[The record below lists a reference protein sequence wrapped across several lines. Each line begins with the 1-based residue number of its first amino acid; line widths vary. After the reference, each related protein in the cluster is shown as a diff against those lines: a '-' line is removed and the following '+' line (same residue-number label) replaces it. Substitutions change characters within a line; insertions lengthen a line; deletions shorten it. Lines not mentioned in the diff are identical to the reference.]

1 MNHNIDKLIEYI
13 TILSNYEHGNYKLND
28 EEIKKLN
35 LMNKSTDLNTQI
47 EVNKIRNM
55 SFSER
60 EKYIESLKE
69 KREKK
74 EKNSSSVEEEIA
86 ITFGVDISYIKVN
99 TLKTGKTL
107 YTFYDEKLCRNV
119 VLQSDDKGELTRN
132 LQEIRKESSEEA
144 SVESEDIL
152 EDKRVKEGLEVEFV
166 YLSDIGKH
174 LSEIASFNEEKRRE
188 LRFLIDNA
196 TEFGIVAINL
206 ENVIGMDSSGKVF
219 EVYFDKVQNRP
230 KINNIDNNTVEDDV
244 NTKNDKDTLYAAINE
259 DKNSQLMQMLNDAN
273 SSKDNAL
280 EEEPQKENSSAK
292 VLERELPTIPKEQAE
307 E

>member
-60 EKYIESLKE
+60 ERYIESLKE

-99 TLKTGKTL
+99 TLKSGKTL

-144 SVESEDIL
+144 SVESVDIL

-174 LSEIASFNEEKRRE
+174 LFEIASFNEEKRRE

-219 EVYFDKVQNRP
+219 EVYFDKIQNRP

-244 NTKNDKDTLYAAINE
+244 NTKNDKDTLSGYINE

-280 EEEPQKENSSAK
+280 EEETQKENSSAK
-292 VLERELPTIPKEQAE
+292 VLERELSTIPQEQAE